1 MPVFGSPIIGVIALN
16 IFANTWIGQVTTGHG
31 FMVLVP
37 TLLAALSGTM
47 SWTVAF
53 PLLVA
58 GAVGLVWP
66 ENAGLKEAAQ
76 TAAAD
81 LEKAY
86 AQYQSNLVAAASDA
100 PMPPDP
106 RKTAAGIAV
115 LAAIALSLTACAG
128 QTPAQQAAGLRAVEC
143 IADTAAKIA
152 AVVAQ
157 PAPGAMTGAMAVA
170 NVATAFGTALSTD
183 PTCAAALVTPPEPAK
198 P

>member
-1 MPVFGSPIIGVIALN
+1 LN
-16 IFANTWIGQVTTGHG
+16 IFTSTWIGQVTTGHG

-47 SWTVAF
+47 SWTVAL
-53 PLLVA
+53 PLLIA
-58 GAVGLVWP
+58 GVVGLVWP

-81 LEKAY
+81 LEKIY
-86 AQYQSNLVAAASDA
+86 AQYQSNVVAAASNA

-115 LAAIALSLTACAG
+115 LAAIALSLSACAG
-128 QTPAQQAAGLRAVEC
+128 QTPAQQAAELHAVEC
-143 IADTAAKIA
+143 IAGTAAKIA
-152 AVVAQ
+152 AIVAQ
-157 PAPGAMTGAMAVA
+157 PVAVA
-170 NVATAFGTALSTD
+170 MEVAAAATAVGTAFSTE
-183 PTCAAALVTPPEPAK
+183 PSCGAALVSPPAPAK